1 MDGGANSSVE
11 SVKIMTLHSAKGLE
25 FNTVFLPGWEEGIF
39 PNQKSLDEN
48 GKIGLEEE
56 RRLAYVGITR
66 AKTNVWIFNASAR
79 LMHGQWIDSIPSRF
93 IDEIPEKY
101 VTKVSSFAD
110 VMPEYQSGL
119 ASKWIS
125 SISKKNSQSI
135 NEIIV
140 QGSSSLNSNIVND
153 KKLHEGER
161 IFHQKFGYGTIL
173 NIDGEKVEIKF
184 EKSDTKKVLMSFIE
198 KTN

>member
-1 MDGGANSSVE
+1 M
-11 SVKIMTLHSAKGLE
+11 
-25 FNTVFLPGWEEGIF
+25 
-39 PNQKSLDEN
+39 
-48 GKIGLEEE
+48 EEE
-56 RRLAYVGITR
+56 RRLAYVGMTR

-101 VTKVSSFAD
+101 VTKISSFAD

-119 ASKWIS
+119 ASKWIA

-135 NEIIV
+135 DKIIV
-140 QGSSSLNSNIVND
+140 QGSSSPNSNIVND
-153 KKLHEGER
+153 NKLHKGER

-173 NIDGEKVEIKF
+173 NIDGDKVEIKF
-184 EKSDTKKVLMSFIE
+184 EKSDIKKVLMSFIE